1 MIKDNS
7 YYSLIFEE
15 CYTGNFHKIR
25 SFVQGYLHDYDS
37 AKCVAQETFVVLW
50 ENKERVNF
58 NENLLPYLFFI
69 AKNKSLNILNK
80 KESQRKYCNYS
91 LEHTRETLDISALTH
106 SSSTSVY
113 TKEIQQIT
121 LETMNRLPAK
131 VRETFLLCR
140 EKNMKYNEI
149 AMEQNIS
156 VKTVEYRISM
166 ALRELRKDLKDYLPF
181 FIGYLLS
188 ILFTNWIDII

>member
-1 MIKDNS
+1 MPLENDS
-7 YYSLIFEE
+7 YYSVIFEE
-15 CYTGNFHKIR
+15 CYKGNFHKIR

-50 ENKERVNF
+50 ENRERVDF
-58 NENLLPYLFFI
+58 NESLLPYLFFI

-80 KESQRKYCNYS
+80 EESKRKYCNYS
-91 LEHTRETLDISALTH
+91 IEHTRETLDISALTH

-113 TKEIQQIT
+113 TKEIQDIT
-121 LETMNRLPAK
+121 LKTINRLPDK

-140 EKNMKYNEI
+140 EKNMKYSEI
-149 AMEQNIS
+149 ALEQNIS

-166 ALRELRKDLKDYLPF
+166 ALKEFRRDLKDYLPF

-188 ILFTNWIDII
+188 MLFNNGEI